1 MGRSIRRLVQAVRG
15 GRGFRAFAYFVLCAF
30 VFQGFITHR
39 HMHWNGLANG
49 LAADAIHIENGVV
62 LSDLSAPASKQLPA
76 GHDESK
82 CPIYHAAAVAGCFLV
97 ATAPILRIPPL
108 STLALRRDERSIV
121 VERFT
126 AAWRSRAPPSV

>member
-15 GRGFRAFAYFVLCAF
+15 GRGFRVFVYFVLCAF

-39 HMHWNGLANG
+39 HMHWGDSADRPS
-49 LAADAIHIENGVV
+49 ADAFHVENGVA
-62 LSDLSAPASKQLPA
+62 LPDLSMPASKQLPA

-82 CPIYHAAAVAGCFLV
+82 CPIYHAAAVAGCFLA
-97 ATAPILRIPPL
+97 ATTPILRIPPL
-108 STLALRRDERSIV
+108 STLALQRDERSIV